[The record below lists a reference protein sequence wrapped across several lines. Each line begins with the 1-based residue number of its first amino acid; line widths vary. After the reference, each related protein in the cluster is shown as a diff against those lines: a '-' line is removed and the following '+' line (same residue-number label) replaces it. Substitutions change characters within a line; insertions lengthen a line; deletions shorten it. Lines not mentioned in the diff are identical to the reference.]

1 MSKRN
6 TQQRRHTII
15 AELSNLGEVSV
26 DSLAKMFD
34 TSEVTIRKD
43 LAVLENSGLLLRRY
57 GGAVPLPHEITEPK
71 TEKLSKRKIIIAKTA
86 ASLIRDHNRIILD
99 LSLIHIYEPP
109 SPY

>member
-43 LAVLENSGLLLRRY
+43 LAV
-57 GGAVPLPHEITEPK
+57 
-71 TEKLSKRKIIIAKTA
+71 
-86 ASLIRDHNRIILD
+86 
-99 LSLIHIYEPP
+99 
-109 SPY
+109 